1 MNPTGHVFPAPPP
14 HTPTVAILIPNRNYA
29 TFIGA
34 TLLSALAQTHPNTSI
49 HVLDDGSTDDSVAV
63 IDRVLNQH
71 GNARCH
77 FTTRPSRGLVP
88 TFNELV
94 RSSTADYLAILGSD
108 DLFLPTRIERLLA
121 RARPGEPFLAFSAV
135 DIFSDDHAADLLV
148 WRDWHRQ
155 LLHQSAWLPT
165 PGFALLRANLA
176 ITSSN
181 LFFSRDLFDRL
192 DGFDSTLPMS
202 EEWDFSIRALRWTE
216 PVLVPELLL
225 RYRIHSRNT
234 YRRHQEERP
243 ALTRRILTRFANE
256 AHLPG
261 LNPTAPVPARW
272 PRFFP
277 LFCRS
282 CSSLLGEPL
291 ANTFP
296 PELSR
301 PGQPR
306 TADALPIDVEQA
318 ATRHLLA
325 QLLRNSPAENSAT
338 AADQARHGSCH
349 SPDPSSQLHPPSVAP
364 TATQWT
370 WAGATLA
377 IDTGNPSLVDWLSR
391 FTGLSPEPAI
401 PDEMPLIRLL
411 GGNEAIVGLH
421 DRQPF
426 KTHEAL
432 LAWLALTVSDELGRR
447 SNAVLLHS
455 ASFLVDGSA
464 TLVCGQPF
472 SGKSTTALLA
482 LNAGLQLLGDDIV
495 HLHSQPGTVQAC
507 PRPLKLRR
515 LPSSLDILPRRALL
529 DQSLPATL
537 DDEPSWI
544 IPRQEAVM
552 APVGPVWP
560 VGQIFHL
567 SRSNDPGF
575 DVQRLT
581 PDDALPAL
589 AAQVRCHTG
598 PSDPRILAALLP
610 LSQLPNFRI
619 QVGPAAIA
627 DAFEQIL
634 RSPAGGRVS

>member
-1 MNPTGHVFPAPPP
+1 MNSPGHVLPVPPP
-14 HTPTVAILIPNRNYA
+14 PPPSVAILIPNRNYGA
-29 TFIGA
+29 FIEA

-77 FTTRPSRGLVP
+77 FSTRPNRGLVP

-94 RSSTADYLAILGSD
+94 RSSTTEYVAILGSD
-108 DLFLPTRIERLLA
+108 DLFLPTRIERMLA
-121 RARPGEPFLAFSAV
+121 PARPGEPFLAFSAV
-135 DIFSDDHAADLLV
+135 EIFGDDGITDLAL

-181 LFFSRDLFDRL
+181 LFFSRDLFDHL
-192 DGFDSTLPMS
+192 DGFDPSLPMS

-216 PVLVPELLL
+216 PVFVPELLL
-225 RYRIHSRNT
+225 RYRIHSNNT
-234 YRRHQEERP
+234 YRRHQDARRE
-243 ALTRRILTRFANE
+243 LTRRILTRFANE
-256 AHLPG
+256 AHLPS

-282 CSSLLGEPL
+282 CSGPLGEPL
-291 ANTFP
+291 GNTFP

-301 PGQPR
+301 PGHSR
-306 TADALPIDVEQA
+306 TADAVPLEVEQA

-325 QLLRNSPAENSAT
+325 QVLRNS
-338 AADQARHGSCH
+338 QA
-349 SPDPSSQLHPPSVAP
+349 DPSDSIANQALNCSSHWSASSPLFRPPPVAP
-364 TATQWT
+364 TPTRWT
-370 WAGATLA
+370 WAGASMA
-377 IDTGNPSLVDWLSR
+377 IHPGTPAISDWLTR
-391 FTGLSPEPAI
+391 FTGLAPEPAA
-401 PDEMPLIRLL
+401 PDEAPLIRLL

-421 DRQPF
+421 DRQSF
-426 KTHEAL
+426 ETYEAL

-447 SNAVLLHS
+447 SESVLLHS
-455 ASFLVDGSA
+455 ASFLVDGVA

-482 LNAGLQLLGDDIV
+482 LNAGLHLLGDDIV
-495 HLHSQPGTVQAC
+495 HLHTQPGTVQAC

-515 LPSSLDILPRRALL
+515 LPSSLDLLPRQALL
-529 DQSLPATL
+529 DQCLPATL
-537 DDEPSWI
+537 DDEPSWL
-544 IPRQEAVM
+544 IPRQEAGM

-560 VGQIFHL
+560 VGRIFHL
-567 SRSNDPGF
+567 TRSDAPGF
-575 DVQRLT
+575 DLQRLAAV
-581 PDDALPAL
+581 DALPAL
-589 AAQVRCHTG
+589 AAQVRCHAG
-598 PSDPRILAALLP
+598 PSDPRIHAALLP
-610 LSQLPNFRI
+610 LSHLPNFLLR
-619 QVGPAAIA
+619 VGPAAIT

-634 RSPAGGRVS
+634 R

>member
-1 MNPTGHVFPAPPP
+1 MNPTGHSLPPP
-14 HTPTVAILIPNRNYA
+14 PPTPPSVAILIPNRNYA
-29 TFIGA
+29 TFVEA
-34 TLLSALAQTHPNTSI
+34 TLLSALAQTHPDASI

-108 DLFLPTRIERLLA
+108 DLFLPTRIERMLA

-135 DIFSDDHAADLLV
+135 DIFGDDLVADLPL

-192 DGFDSTLPMS
+192 EGFDPSLPMS

-216 PVLVPELLL
+216 PVLVPEVLL
-225 RYRIHSRNT
+225 RYRIHPHNT
-234 YRRHQEERP
+234 YRQYQDRR
-243 ALTRRILTRFANE
+243 ADLTRRILTRFANE
-256 AHLPG
+256 AHLPS
-261 LNPTAPVPARW
+261 LNPTAPVPTRW

-282 CSSLLGEPL
+282 CSGPLEEPL
-291 ANTFP
+291 GNTLP

-306 TADALPIDVEQA
+306 TADAVPVDVEQA
-318 ATRHLLA
+318 ATRHLLT
-325 QLLRNSPAENSAT
+325 QLLHT
-338 AADQARHGSCH
+338 
-349 SPDPSSQLHPPSVAP
+349 SPDGTSNSVVHQGLTCTSHWHRSSPTPRFPPVAP
-364 TATQWT
+364 IATRWT
-370 WAGATLA
+370 WAGATMA
-377 IDTGNPSLVDWLSR
+377 VDTGNPSIAEWLAR
-391 FTGLSPEPAI
+391 FTGLSPEPSD
-401 PDEMPLIRLL
+401 PDEIPLIRLR
-411 GGNEAIVGLH
+411 GGNQAIVGLH

-426 KTHEAL
+426 DTHEAL

-447 SNAVLLHS
+447 SNAALLHS
-455 ASFLVDGSA
+455 ASFLVDGVA

-482 LNAGLQLLGDDIV
+482 LNAGLHLLGDDIV
-495 HLHSQPGTVQAC
+495 HLHPQPGTVQAC

-515 LPSSLDILPRRALL
+515 LPSSLDILPRQSLL

-537 DDEPSWI
+537 DGEPSWI
-544 IPRQEAVM
+544 IPRQEAAM
-552 APVGPVWP
+552 APVGPIWP
-560 VGQIFHL
+560 VGRIFHL
-567 SRSNDPGF
+567 SRSDAPGF
-575 DVQRLT
+575 DIQRL
-581 PDDALPAL
+581 PPADALPAL
-589 AAQVRCHTG
+589 AAQVRCHAG
-598 PSDPRILAALLP
+598 PSDPRIQAALLP
-610 LSQLPNFRI
+610 LSNLPNFLIR
-619 QVGPAAIA
+619 VGPAAITT
-627 DAFEQIL
+627 AFEQML
-634 RSPAGGRVS
+634 R

>member
-1 MNPTGHVFPAPPP
+1 MNPPGHALPAPLPP
-14 HTPTVAILIPNRNYA
+14 PPSVAILIPNRNYA
-29 TFIGA
+29 TFIEA
-34 TLLSALAQTHPNTSI
+34 TLLSALAQTHPNTSVHI
-49 HVLDDGSTDDSVAV
+49 LDDGSIDDSVAV

-77 FTTRPSRGLVP
+77 FRTRPSLGLVP

-108 DLFLPTRIERLLA
+108 DLFLPTRIERMLA
-121 RARPGEPFLAFSAV
+121 PARPGEPFLAFSAV
-135 DIFSDDHAADLLV
+135 DIFGDEGITDLAL

-155 LLHQSAWLPT
+155 LLHQSAWMPT

-192 DGFDSTLPMS
+192 DGFDPSLPMS

-225 RYRIHSRNT
+225 RYRIHPHNT
-234 YRRHQEERP
+234 YRRHQDERQE
-243 ALTRRILTRFANE
+243 LTRRILARFADD
-256 AHLPG
+256 ALLPT

-282 CSSLLGEPL
+282 CSGPLGEPL
-291 ANTFP
+291 GNTFP

-306 TADALPIDVEQA
+306 TSDAVPPDVEQA

-325 QLLRNSPAENSAT
+325 ELLRNSQADATDSIANQALTCWSHWSA
-338 AADQARHGSCH
+338 S
-349 SPDPSSQLHPPSVAP
+349 SPSLRPPSVAP
-364 TATQWT
+364 MPTRWT
-370 WAGATLA
+370 WAGASMVINSGTPA
-377 IDTGNPSLVDWLSR
+377 ISDWLTR
-391 FTGLSPEPAI
+391 FTGLSPESAPSG
-401 PDEMPLIRLL
+401 EQPLIRLS
-411 GGNEAIVGLH
+411 GPNDAIVGLH
-421 DRQPF
+421 DRQSF
-426 KTHEAL
+426 ETYEAL

-447 SNAVLLHS
+447 SDTVLLHS
-455 ASFLVDGSA
+455 ASFLVEGVA

-482 LNAGLQLLGDDIV
+482 LNAGLHLLGDDIV
-495 HLHSQPGTVQAC
+495 HLHPQPGTVQAC

-515 LPSSLDILPRRALL
+515 LPSSLDILPRQSLL

-537 DDEPSWI
+537 DDEPSWL
-544 IPRQEAVM
+544 IPRHEAGM
-552 APVGPVWP
+552 APVGPTWP
-560 VGQIFHL
+560 VGRIFHL
-567 SRSNDPGF
+567 TRSDAPGF
-575 DVQRLT
+575 DVQRLSPT
-581 PDDALPAL
+581 DALPAL
-589 AAQVRCHTG
+589 AAQVRCHAG
-598 PSDPRILAALLP
+598 PSDPRIPAALLP
-610 LSQLPNFRI
+610 LSALPNFLLR
-619 QVGPAAIA
+619 VGPAAIT

-634 RSPAGGRVS
+634 R